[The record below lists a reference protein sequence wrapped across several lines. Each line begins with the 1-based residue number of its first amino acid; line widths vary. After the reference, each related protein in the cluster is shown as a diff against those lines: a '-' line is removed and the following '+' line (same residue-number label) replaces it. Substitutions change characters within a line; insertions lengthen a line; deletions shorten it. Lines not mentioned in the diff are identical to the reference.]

1 MSDQCGVVIKDD
13 LKFAGESVSIV
24 SQSKIQIDCEFE
36 GDVIGP
42 EVVVS
47 ERGEVRGI
55 VAGDRVIVLG
65 RIVGGI
71 RGKWV
76 TLMSS
81 AYVEGDI
88 HHALLV
94 IEKGAGFAGRCR
106 QSDARGWPEGRKY
119 AA

>member
-13 LKFAGESVSIV
+13 LKFAGEHVTIV

-36 GDVIGP
+36 GDVTGP
-42 EVVVS
+42 EVIVS
-47 ERGEVRGI
+47 ERGKVRGI
-55 VAGDRVIVLG
+55 VAGDRVTVLG

-81 AYVEGDI
+81 AYVEGDV
-88 HHALLV
+88 HHASLV
-94 IEKGAGFAGRCR
+94 IENGAELAGRCR
-106 QSDARGWPEGRKY
+106 QSDARGWSD
-119 AA
+119 